1 MEQSQQG
8 DPKVSNILAV
18 LAALEECGYEP
29 IIIIDASMI
38 YEIDDKPQLEAL
50 FDDQA
55 VHQVPAQTDADYFDI
70 ETAGEH
76 NTLIIS
82 NDQNERLLLRS
93 IISVC

>member
-1 MEQSQQG
+1 ME
-8 DPKVSNILAV
+8 
-18 LAALEECGYEP
+18 ERGYEP
-29 IIIIDASMI
+29 IIVDASLI
-38 YEIDDKPQLEAL
+38 YEIDDKLQLEAL

-55 VHQVPAQTDADYFDI
+55 VHQVPAQTDAAYFVI

-76 NTLIIS
+76 NVWIIP